1 MSLSPTA
8 LITLL
13 QAKQF
18 IRLEAAS
25 SLHIDMENVGTGNG
39 SNKAFALDY
48 APIEGSLKLY
58 VDFALKVENTDFTI
72 TGASITFIAAPAN
85 GKLVTASYDQAASSN
100 TFEDYDDRLLEQL
113 IDTATKKAEDYTERA
128 FIQRGITEQHIGD
141 GGRVL
146 KLNKQPILEIDSVKI
161 NGEEITDYTA
171 RLAIGRLYRS
181 RWNLEDEIEIVY
193 TAGHG
198 GEDADQEEV
207 QLSVPDAVLAVK
219 IAVANWYNNR
229 LGLRSENISGVGSA
243 DYGEAG
249 ELPDISLKLLTK
261 LRVNILC

>member
-1 MSLSPTA
+1 M
-8 LITLL
+8 
-13 QAKQF
+13 
-18 IRLEAAS
+18 
-25 SLHIDMENVGTGNG
+25 
-39 SNKAFALDY
+39 
-48 APIEGSLKLY
+48 
-58 VDFALKVENTDFTI
+58 
-72 TGASITFIAAPAN
+72 N
-85 GKLVTASYDQAASSN
+85 GKLVTASYDMAAPGN

-128 FIQRGITEQHIGD
+128 FIQREITEQHIGD

-193 TAGHG
+193 TAGYG
-198 GEDADQEEV
+198 GEDADLEEV

-243 DYGEAG
+243 DYGEPG